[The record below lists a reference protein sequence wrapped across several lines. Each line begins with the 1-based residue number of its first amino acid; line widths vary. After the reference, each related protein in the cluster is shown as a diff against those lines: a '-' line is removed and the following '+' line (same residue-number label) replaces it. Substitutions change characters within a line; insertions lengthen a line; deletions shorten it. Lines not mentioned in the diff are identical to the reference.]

1 MRYINVIIA
10 ALMIFGS
17 CKSPP
22 KKLPPSWSTITIVS
36 DNYEVITIN
45 NYEDTSSVKSY
56 DGGLIFTGHHK
67 VKVDSLRTYF
77 TMTEKDSIYK
87 LAEYLIANPANSK
100 ASCLDF
106 KGDLKLD
113 VDYGTFVEPGSF
125 RQSIEYSGICQ
136 WDTLSTETRQLKKIL
151 SRKIKWWH
159 K

>member
-1 MRYINVIIA
+1 
-10 ALMIFGS
+10 
-17 CKSPP
+17 
-22 KKLPPSWSTITIVS
+22 
-36 DNYEVITIN
+36 
-45 NYEDTSSVKSY
+45 
-56 DGGLIFTGHHK
+56 
-67 VKVDSLRTYF
+67 
-77 TMTEKDSIYK
+77 MTEKDSIYK